1 MLLLIALSTMAASAM
16 AEPVNLKLKW
26 KHAFQFAGYYM
37 AKEKGF
43 YQDQGLDVS
52 ILEAHQDQVCN
63 GAGKKPAC
71 FMASDFGAI
80 VENQDGDEHKV
91 LAAIFQHNPLVLI
104 VLESSQIRSW
114 RDLKGKRIMLA
125 RKTNADIKA
134 ALSKVG
140 IQAGDYELQDTSF
153 NLQDLIDGKTDAF
166 AAYVT
171 DQPHRLDLL
180 GVSYRLLYPA
190 DEGIDFYG
198 DILVTRTEE
207 IRENPA
213 RVHAFKIASLQGW
226 EYALDHLDETIDV
239 ILMKYNTQ
247 HFSRKD
253 LYMEAVATKKMILG
267 DVVQVGY
274 MSRQR
279 WMHVSDV
286 YKKQGLLP
294 MDFDIDE
301 FIYEP
306 KPSFFETTFTY
317 IKEILMVGFLL
328 MVAFFMFHIWR
339 LKSAVK
345 QRTEHLARSD
355 ARFKALFYGN
365 RCVELVLDEGTG
377 DILEAN
383 AAAESFYGYTRAQ
396 LLEKNIADINM
407 LSKAE
412 VAKELEAAAKEM
424 RNHFFFQHCLSDG
437 SVRDVEVYSG
447 PMIWDDKKVLYSI
460 IHDITERKRAE
471 ASVQKLSR
479 AIQHVGEAIIITDPY
494 GVIEYANPAFT
505 KITGYTLDDVL
516 EKKSMHFFTNALS
529 DQANADMWQ
538 HLLDGKVWRTKI
550 EDQRKDGLKFSGTLT
565 VSSLK
570 NAEGRITHNVAL
582 LQDLTSHDALENS
595 FYQAQKMEAI
605 GTLVGGIAHDFNNTL
620 AGIRGNLYLAKM
632 QQDLA
637 PAVAKRLDIIESLS
651 IRAADMISQ
660 LLTFARKSLVSL
672 EPLEL
677 NAFMYDLKRFF
688 EASIPENV
696 EVKFEVTEQSLVVLG
711 DVTQLHQ
718 ILMNL
723 MGNALDAVASVAQP
737 RITVSL
743 ALFEVDEVFLQ
754 AHPYF
759 KAESY
764 ARFSVSDNGCGIES
778 VNLDH
783 IFEPFFTTK
792 EQGKV
797 TGLGLAMIFG
807 AAKSHAGF
815 LEVESE
821 FGVGATFDVYIPLT
835 SRPLNAVSSEQDLLV
850 VEGHGECVLLVDD
863 EQNVLNAGQEVLISL
878 GYRVHTATDGVMA
891 TEVFMK
897 HAEDIDLVLID
908 VVMPKLGGFEAV
920 AAMRNVRPD
929 LKAVF
934 SSGYDKDEVLKT
946 NAAQGS
952 VVMLAKPYSIQS
964 LSQVVRK
971 VLDGN

>member
-1 MLLLIALSTMAASAM
+1 MLFLMLLTMSAAPAF
-16 AEPVNLKLKW
+16 ADHANLQLKW
-26 KHAFQFAGYYM
+26 KHSFQFAGYYM
-37 AKEKGF
+37 AKEKRF

-52 ILEAHQDQVCN
+52 IWEASL
-63 GAGKKPAC
+63 GKVSNDALKDPAC
-71 FMASDFGAI
+71 FLVSDFGAI
-80 VENQDGDEHKV
+80 VENQEGNKRKV
-91 LAAIFQHNPLVLI
+91 LASIFQHNPLVLI
-104 VLESSQIRSW
+104 VLESSSIRSW
-114 RDLKGKRIMLA
+114 QDLKGKRIMLA
-125 RKTNADIKA
+125 RGTNADIKA

-140 IQAGDYELQDTSF
+140 VQANDYVLQDTSF
-153 NLQDLIDGKTDAF
+153 DIQDLIDGNTDAF
-166 AAYVT
+166 AGYVT
-171 DQPHRLDLL
+171 DQPHRLDAQ
-180 GVSYRLLYPA
+180 GISYRLLYPA
-190 DEGIDFYG
+190 DEDIDFYG
-198 DILVTRTEE
+198 DILVTSVDE
-207 IRENPA
+207 IKKNPE
-213 RVHAFKIASLQGW
+213 RVNAFTNASLQGW
-226 EYALDHLDETIDV
+226 EYALNHMDEAIDL
-239 ILMKYNTQ
+239 ILEKYNTQ
-247 HFSRKD
+247 NFSRQD
-253 LYMEAVATKKMILG
+253 LQMEAVATKAMIMG
-267 DVVQVGY
+267 DVIQIGY
-274 MSRQR
+274 MSRHR
-279 WMHVSDV
+279 WSRMSDV

-294 MDFDIDE
+294 MDFDVDA
-301 FIYEP
+301 FIYSP
-306 KPSFFETTFTY
+306 KPSFFEATRAHLT
-317 IKEILMVGFLL
+317 EILVLAVLL
-328 MVAFFMFHIWR
+328 LAAFFAFHALR
-339 LKSAVK
+339 LKSVVK
-345 QRTEHLARSD
+345 QRTEHLSNSEE
-355 ARFKALFYGN
+355 RFKALFYGN
-365 RCVELVLDEGTG
+365 RCVELVIDEDTG
-377 DILEAN
+377 AIVEAN
-383 AAAESFYGYTRAQ
+383 AAAEAFYGYTRPQ
-396 LLEKNIADINM
+396 ILGKNIAEINT

-412 VAKELEAAAKEM
+412 VAKELLAAATDK
-424 RNHFFFQHCLSDG
+424 RNHFQFKHRLADG
-437 SVRDVEVYSG
+437 SIRDVEVYSG
-447 PMIWDDKKVLYSI
+447 PMIWDNKKMLYSI

-471 ASVQKLSR
+471 DLVQKLSR

-494 GVIEYANPAFT
+494 GVFEYANPAFT

-516 EKKSMHFFTNALS
+516 EKESIQFFSNALS
-529 DQANADMWQ
+529 EEANTDMWQ
-538 HLLDGKVWRTKI
+538 HLLDGKVWRAKI
-550 EDQRKDGLKFSGTLT
+550 EDMRKDGLKFSGTLT

-570 NAEGRITHNVAL
+570 DNDGRITHNVAL

-677 NAFMYDLKRFF
+677 NAFMFDLKRFF

-696 EVKFEVTEQSLVVLG
+696 EVKFEVPEQSLVVLG

-723 MGNALDAVASVAQP
+723 MGNALDAVESVAQP

-743 ALFEVDEVFLQ
+743 APFEVDEVFLQ

-783 IFEPFFTTK
+783 VFEPFFTTK
-792 EQGKV
+792 EQGKG
-797 TGLGLAMIFG
+797 TGLGLAMVFG
-807 AAKSHAGF
+807 ATKSHGGF
-815 LEVESE
+815 LEVESVL
-821 FGVGATFDVYIPLT
+821 GLGTTFDVYIPLT
-835 SRPLNAVSSEQDLLV
+835 ALPLRAMPLEQDLLV
-850 VEGHGECVLLVDD
+850 VEGHGECILLVDD

-891 TEVFMK
+891 TEVFMRN
-897 HAEDIDLVLID
+897 AEDIDLVLID

-946 NAAQGS
+946 NATQGS

-964 LSQVVRK
+964 LSQVIRK
-971 VLDGN
+971 ALDGN